1 MGSPRQVCRRVWLSD
16 RRKGAGFMDRL
27 TRKNAAGVWE
37 LDPERL
43 PEAAERL
50 ARYEDFVEALPR
62 ELGQISAELEALR
75 GAGKEKTVQFRERM
89 ARKLTD
95 RSLLLRLEEAG
106 LTGR

>member
-1 MGSPRQVCRRVWLSD
+1 
-16 RRKGAGFMDRL
+16 MDRL

-37 LDPERL
+37 LGPERV
-43 PEAAERL
+43 PEAGERL
-50 ARYEDFVEALPR
+50 GPYEGFVGAPPR